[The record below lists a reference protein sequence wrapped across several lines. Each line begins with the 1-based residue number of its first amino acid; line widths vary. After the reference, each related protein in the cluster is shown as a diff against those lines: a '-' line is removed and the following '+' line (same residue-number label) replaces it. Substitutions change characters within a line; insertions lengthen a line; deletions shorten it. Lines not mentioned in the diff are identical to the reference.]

1 MELVPLGPDFGVE
14 VRDIALVDVAA
25 SDSAYETVRAAK
37 SASGSPRRA
46 LARGLPSALPIW
58 RCNSVGKT

>member
-1 MELVPLGPDFGVE
+1 